1 MFASPRAPRALAR
14 GTSAPGV
21 ARVDVGGVGMN
32 VAAAA
37 RASGDGRVDVALV
50 SAVGDD
56 ADGATARR
64 RAASEARA
72 GRRENGAR
80 GRGRRTSRVVGV
92 LDGDGELAACVA
104 DVETVEERADA
115 AWCGSFG
122 DAVDASAKASSST
135 RIYEETRSGRWCRW
149 RTNGVCRYGT
159 NR

>member
-56 ADGATARR
+56 ATARR
-64 RAASEARA
+64 RD
-72 GRRENGAR
+72 GRRGAR
-80 GRGRRTSRVVGV
+80 RADVARTVRVARGRRTSRVVG
-92 LDGDGELAACVA
+92 
-104 DVETVEERADA
+104 
-115 AWCGSFG
+115 F
-122 DAVDASAKASSST
+122 
-135 RIYEETRSGRWCRW
+135 
-149 RTNGVCRYGT
+149 
-159 NR
+159 